1 MEYASTGAYF
11 AVKDVVYENVRPFK
25 LRSKNLEAD
34 MLTFFLKIEKVKK
47 VLGNKRKIR
56 Y

>member
-1 MEYASTGAYF
+1 
-11 AVKDVVYENVRPFK
+11 VRPFK
-25 LRSKNLEAD
+25 LRSKNLEED
-34 MLTFFLKIEKVKK
+34 MLQFFAKVEKVKK